1 MNKNTIDIL
10 LKLKNASLIRKEFC
24 FIENTK
30 FNQKI
35 ISLLYKEGYI
45 QSFNLDTF
53 LNKIKI
59 TLRYSYNKDFFT
71 NFKIISTSGT
81 LKYFTFKELCKI
93 NVKRNNLFLSTNKGL
108 LTGSSCKQNKIG
120 GKICFIC

>member
-10 LKLKNASLIRKEFC
+10 VKIKNSSLIRKEFC
-24 FIENTK
+24 LVENTK
-30 FNQKI
+30 FNKKI
-35 ISLLYKEGYI
+35 VSLLYKEGYI

-71 NFKIISTSGT
+71 NFKIISTSGI
-81 LKYFTFKELCKI
+81 LKYLSFKELCKVSI
-93 NVKRNNLFLSTNKGL
+93 KRNNLFLSTNKGL
-108 LTGSSCKQNKIG
+108 LTGASCKQNKIG